1 MPLLRC
7 PVQVGGCALATNAQP
22 PPPLEW
28 RLNDGSRR
36 HRNVIVL
43 PIGWVAHWSGGS
55 DLGCRSLI
63 YSCPRHAGAAT
74 PRQDVLI
81 GSGRTGRGKETS

>member
-55 DLGCRSLI
+55 DL
-63 YSCPRHAGAAT
+63 AAAPLST
-74 PRQDVLI
+74 VVRDMPAPQPLVKM
-81 GSGRTGRGKETS
+81 S

>member
-43 PIGWVAHWSGGS
+43 PIGWVARWSGGS
-55 DLGCRSLI
+55 DLELPLPYLQLSETCRRRNPS
-63 YSCPRHAGAAT
+63 SRCPDR
-74 PRQDVLI
+74 
-81 GSGRTGRGKETS
+81 